1 MDIKKT
7 AALFLAAEIIDSY
20 GIDVF
25 NEVAQELVEMDNQIK
40 DEDINQLLVERV
52 AMYIRLNQEALETA
66 NQLP

>member
-7 AALFLAAEIIDSY
+7 AALFMAAQIVDSVGMETFCEVASEII
-20 GIDVF
+20 
-25 NEVAQELVEMDNQIK
+25 EMHDQIT
-40 DEDINQLLVERV
+40 DEGINQSLVERV